1 MTEQSKQLLR
11 DAHLS
16 ERYGRSPRTIN
27 RWKHEKILPAPDVT
41 INDRDY
47 WYLETIEQNER
58 ERLSAKRQQGDE
70 AAA

>member
-1 MTEQSKQLLR
+1 MTEPSTKQQLLR
-11 DAHLS
+11 DVHLS

-27 RWKHEKILPAPDVT
+27 RWKRENILPPADVT
-41 INDRDY
+41 INERDY

-58 ERLSAKRQQGDE
+58 ERLSAKRQRE